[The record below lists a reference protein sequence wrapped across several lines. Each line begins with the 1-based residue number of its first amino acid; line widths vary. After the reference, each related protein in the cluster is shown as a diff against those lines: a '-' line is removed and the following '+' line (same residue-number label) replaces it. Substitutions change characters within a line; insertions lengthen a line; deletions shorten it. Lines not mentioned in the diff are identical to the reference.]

1 MATIDDLK
9 VMLDFNDV
17 DEARDKRLNIIIKNA
32 ESALLVRL
40 HGQKSIPDALSYI
53 VVELSIVRFNRIGNE
68 GMKTFQQEGESI
80 AYDLTDDLTPYTDAI
95 NGWLNSQEDPPGKSG
110 MVQFL

>member
-17 DEARDKRLNIIIKNA
+17 DEARDKRLNLIIKNA

-40 HGQKSIPDALSYI
+40 PGQKVVPDVLSYI
-53 VVELSIVRFNRIGNE
+53 IVELSIIRFNRIGNE
-68 GMKTFQQEGESI
+68 GMKAFKQEGEDI
-80 AYDLTDDLTPYTDAI
+80 TYDLSDDLDPFMDAI
-95 NGWLNSQEDPPGKSG
+95 NGWLNSQEDPPGKAG
-110 MVQFL
+110 KVRFL

>member
-40 HGQKSIPDALSYI
+40 PGQKSIPDALLY
-53 VVELSIVRFNRIGNE
+53 RC
-68 GMKTFQQEGESI
+68 
-80 AYDLTDDLTPYTDAI
+80 
-95 NGWLNSQEDPPGKSG
+95 
-110 MVQFL
+110 